1 PYGCVEQTT
10 SRFIPALLVNKIVKK
25 SGVNFDK
32 LSPDKQGIEMTK
44 FLDKRNSNPVYNTA
58 LLNDMVTEGLKR
70 LYTFQNSDGGF
81 GWWSGFESDN
91 YMSTYVTYSLILAKQ
106 SDYSIDNS
114 VLERALNFVATKF
127 NSDDQIYDRLYM
139 AYVLSMEKKI
149 NADKLEQFFK
159 QRDSLNNYGKAL
171 LSLAYFNLGDK
182 AKADLICQNL
192 KTFATIDETSGTA
205 SWKNDTKFYWYWY
218 GDRIET
224 NTFVFK
230 AFMKSRPNDKVTPMI
245 AKWLLENREGNHWYS
260 TKDTA
265 NTIYALTEYAEIN
278 KELNPD
284 YTLSVFYNNKLL
296 KKIKVNKENMFDFDN
311 SIQLEEKDLDNS
323 QGKIKIVREGKGN
336 LYYSATAEYFSLEE
350 NIKAASNMIAV
361 NRDYYKL
368 SEKKDKDNKIAYDK
382 TLIKDG
388 DILKSGDLVEV
399 KLTVKSNN
407 DYEYLIFE
415 DMKPAGLEATEV
427 NSGYVYQ
434 NGISLSREIRDEK
447 NVFFANDLA
456 QGTQII
462 TYNLRAEVPGK
473 FHALPTKS
481 YAMYAPQIRANS
493 DEKVIQVTD

>member
-1 PYGCVEQTT
+1 
-10 SRFIPALLVNKIVKK
+10 
-25 SGVNFDK
+25 
-32 LSPDKQGIEMTK
+32 
-44 FLDKRNSNPVYNTA
+44 
-58 LLNDMVTEGLKR
+58 
-70 LYTFQNSDGGF
+70 
-81 GWWSGFESDN
+81 
-91 YMSTYVTYSLILAKQ
+91 
-106 SDYSIDNS
+106 
-114 VLERALNFVATKF
+114 
-127 NSDDQIYDRLYM
+127 
-139 AYVLSMEKKI
+139 
-149 NADKLEQFFK
+149 
-159 QRDSLNNYGKAL
+159 
-171 LSLAYFNLGDK
+171 
-182 AKADLICQNL
+182 
-192 KTFATIDETSGTA
+192 
-205 SWKNDTKFYWYWY
+205 
-218 GDRIET
+218 
-224 NTFVFK
+224 
-230 AFMKSRPNDKVTPMI
+230 
-245 AKWLLENREGNHWYS
+245 
-260 TKDTA
+260 
-265 NTIYALTEYAEIN
+265 
-278 KELNPD
+278 
-284 YTLSVFYNNKLL
+284 
-296 KKIKVNKENMFDFDN
+296 MFDFDN

-350 NIKAASNMIAV
+350 NIKAASNMIAI

-388 DILKSGDLVEV
+388 EILKSGDLVEV